1 MLISS
6 VKDTVFDTPAPGT
19 GTLAHHTGSLDNK
32 GLPVVFR
39 TKNSPRKFIQIPV
52 FIQNSSKKNA
62 CS

>member
-39 TKNSPRKFIQIPV
+39 TKNSPKIHSNTGFHSKFIQ
-52 FIQNSSKKNA
+52 KK
-62 CS
+62 CL